1 MRWLQ
6 IGRLLAFVML
16 VGGCASEQ
24 TFKREE
30 QRSSPSEAITS
41 PSQKPEST
49 LSDTDV
55 SLDEVLVASDSLIT
69 VELERARQHYLSA
82 MTAQE
87 AGDSMRAIM
96 QFEQSLQI
104 LNELSYYP
112 EVETNHDFTDLSK
125 AVVEEYERFIRLH
138 GGVDST
144 SSVFAL
150 REKLNQLSEQVDTSA
165 VLGPKRVITGTTIP
179 LVVNELVERHIQF
192 FTQRERGR
200 GHMER
205 WLQRSGK
212 YFPEIHAIMREEGV
226 PVEIAYLAMI
236 ESGLNNSA
244 RSWASAVGMWQFI
257 RGTGKLYGLEG
268 DFWQDDRRD
277 FHKATR
283 AAARHL
289 RDLYE
294 EFEDWYL
301 VMAGYN
307 AGPGNVYRAM
317 RRSGS
322 RDFWEMRKYLPRETR
337 NYVPAYIAVAVIGM
351 NPTEYGFGHV
361 VPDPPLEFDEVM
373 VDECVDLQVLAE
385 CVGTDVET
393 LRDLNPALLH
403 RCTPPGERFVLKV
416 PKGTDKEL
424 FAQKYAQIP
433 QEKKGY
439 LVTHTVRKGDT
450 LRKVAHRYGVS
461 QQALADANNLS
472 RKAALRRGSR
482 LLIPVA
488 KSGGRTARA
497 PLAKSVAH
505 EETLSA
511 TGTSQ
516 NRTERPQPPLG
527 EPDKTRIAYKVKSG
541 DTIGHIAEWFNVRAA
556 DIRNWNNLPYGRVI
570 RVGQTLHLW
579 VDKDEAASM
588 LRMASLP
595 STQKTALAA
604 KRASSPTDANSD
616 EGFLYTVRQG
626 DSLEK
631 IAADHSVAIS
641 QIKRWNNLTSSRI
654 LAGEKLRLYPQV
666 TEVGSHQERK
676 VAEGKAIAKGDNNKK
691 IYVVRRGDTISQI
704 AQQHSVE
711 EAELRKWNSLGRSN
725 MIYAG
730 QELIIHKGSGD

>member
-1 MRWLQ
+1 MRPLHL
-6 IGRLLAFVML
+6 GRVVAIVVLL
-16 VGGCASEQ
+16 GGCSSEQ
-24 TFKREE
+24 SIKREV
-30 QRSSPSEAITS
+30 QQSVAPQSVTPPSPQTKPNVTNTV
-41 PSQKPEST
+41 PSLE
-49 LSDTDV
+49 D
-55 SLDEVLVASDSLIT
+55 VLVASDSLIS
-69 VELERARQHYLSA
+69 VELERARQHYISA
-82 MTAQE
+82 VSAEE

-112 EVETNHDFTDLSK
+112 EVEANQDFTDLSK

-150 REKLNQLSEQVDTSA
+150 REKLNQLSEQIDTTT
-165 VLGPKRVITGTTIP
+165 VLGPERVIVGTAIP
-179 LVVNELVERHIQF
+179 LVVNDLVERHIQF

-301 VMAGYN
+301 VLAGYN
-307 AGPGNVYRAM
+307 AGAGNVYRAM

-337 NYVPAYIAVAVIGM
+337 NYVPSYIAVAVIGM
-351 NPTEYGFGHV
+351 NPSEYGFGHV
-361 VPDPPLEFDEVM
+361 VPESPLEFDEV
-373 VDECVDLQVLAE
+373 VVEECVDLQVLAE
-385 CVGTDVET
+385 CAGTDVET

-403 RCTPPGERFVLKV
+403 RCTPPGERYLLKV
-416 PKGTDKEL
+416 PKGTDTEL
-424 FAQKYAQIP
+424 FEQKYAQIP

-439 LVTHTVRKGDT
+439 LVTHTVRRGDT
-450 LRKVAHRYGVS
+450 MRKVARLYGVS
-461 QQALADANNLS
+461 QQSLADANNL
-472 RKAALRRGSR
+472 RRTAALKRGAR

-488 KSGGRTARA
+488 KSGGRKSSTVAIAKAAQTENTAA
-497 PLAKSVAH
+497 AA
-505 EETLSA
+505 A
-511 TGTSQ
+511 SQ
-516 NRTERPQPPLG
+516 SRSERHRRSQG

-556 DIRNWNNLPYGRVI
+556 DIRNWNNLPYGSMI
-570 RVGQTLHLW
+570 RVGQTLHIW
-579 VDKDEAASM
+579 VDKNEATAMTKVASM
-588 LRMASLP
+588 TP
-595 STQKTALAA
+595 SQKKALSA
-604 KRASSPTDANSD
+604 KRSPAGDEKNGE
-616 EGFLYTVRQG
+616 EGFLYTVRAG
-626 DSLEK
+626 DTLDK
-631 IAADHSVAIS
+631 IASGYGVTVN
-641 QIKRWNNLTSSRI
+641 QIKRWNNLSSSRI
-654 LAGEKLRLYPQV
+654 FAGQKLTLYPRV
-666 TEVGSHQERK
+666 TEVSSHHERK
-676 VAEGKAIAKGDNNKK
+676 IAEGKAIAKGDSKK
-691 IYVVRRGDTISQI
+691 IIYVVRRGDTISQI
-704 AQQHSVE
+704 AEQYSVE
-711 EAELRKWNSLGRSN
+711 ESELRKWNSLGSSN
-725 MIYAG
+725 RIYAG
-730 QELIIHKGSGD
+730 QELIIRKVHGE